1 MKKVSPLSALLLLII
16 ICFYCEKE
24 EDDDKNLSFFLLLCF
39 LPLSSKKEGVCH
51 FCRKGYV
58 FTGKKTTDKHAHSRK
73 SVSEQTR
80 RTFSTTFSTFVG
92 AVFRRYT
99 VFLQPP
105 RAMKTTTTCFCI
117 VLVMMSGGVW
127 RPTTTSS
134 RGGFFLLGAEAA
146 ELEIGWDGLVYTVD
160 DDSTIQETRD
170 FDGVT
175 KTIGPY
181 YLSERAQHIKDE
193 FIVPYDWDDYLQDF
207 ESYMDE
213 FCEVPGGDDWTKF
226 TGYAFTPS
234 NGGTRVTSDT
244 FMTDYLTDTITAAK
258 AGTAPADGALEK
270 VEKTVKDMC
279 GIHAVLRYL
288 YLGYATG

>member
-1 MKKVSPLSALLLLII
+1 
-16 ICFYCEKE
+16 
-24 EDDDKNLSFFLLLCF
+24 
-39 LPLSSKKEGVCH
+39 
-51 FCRKGYV
+51 
-58 FTGKKTTDKHAHSRK
+58 
-73 SVSEQTR
+73 
-80 RTFSTTFSTFVG
+80 
-92 AVFRRYT
+92 
-99 VFLQPP
+99 
-105 RAMKTTTTCFCI
+105 MKTTTTCFCI
-117 VLVMMSGGVW
+117 VLVAFAMMSGGLW
-127 RPTTTSS
+127 RPTTTTSS

-213 FCEVPGGDDWTKF
+213 FCEVSGGDDWTKF

-234 NGGTRVTSDT
+234 NGGTRVTSDA

-270 VEKTVKDMC
+270 VEKTVRTCAEFTPFCAICMGASVMVPMMLTMIPT
-279 GIHAVLRYL
+279 GI
-288 YLGYATG
+288 

>member
-1 MKKVSPLSALLLLII
+1 M
-16 ICFYCEKE
+16 
-24 EDDDKNLSFFLLLCF
+24 
-39 LPLSSKKEGVCH
+39 
-51 FCRKGYV
+51 R
-58 FTGKKTTDKHAHSRK
+58 
-73 SVSEQTR
+73 
-80 RTFSTTFSTFVG
+80 
-92 AVFRRYT
+92 
-99 VFLQPP
+99 
-105 RAMKTTTTCFCI
+105 TTTTCFCI
-117 VLVMMSGGVW
+117 VLVMMSGGMW

-160 DDSTIQETRD
+160 DDSTIQFERD

-181 YLSERAQHIKDE
+181 YLSERAKHIIDE
-193 FIVPYDWDDYLQDF
+193 FTVPYDWPDYLQDF
-207 ESYMDE
+207 QSYMAE

-234 NGGTRVTSDT
+234 TGGTRVASNT
-244 FMTDYLTDTITAAK
+244 FMTKYLTETITAAK

-288 YLGYATG
+288 HGGFSDGTNDVNNNTNWDRAAAVYYGQNTLGSLSDRSNYLGGQFGTTSGVNSATNIKINDAFIQGQLSSSNTTKRQQYEIIEHQMRIVYAQGIIKLSLIHI

>member
-1 MKKVSPLSALLLLII
+1 MAA
-16 ICFYCEKE
+16 
-24 EDDDKNLSFFLLLCF
+24 DDDEFARWIFF
-39 LPLSSKKEGVCH
+39 
-51 FCRKGYV
+51 
-58 FTGKKTTDKHAHSRK
+58 
-73 SVSEQTR
+73 TR
-80 RTFSTTFSTFVG
+80 CG
-92 AVFRRYT
+92 
-99 VFLQPP
+99 
-105 RAMKTTTTCFCI
+105 
-117 VLVMMSGGVW
+117 SGGVRDW
-127 RPTTTSS
+127 
-134 RGGFFLLGAEAA
+134 LGWV
-146 ELEIGWDGLVYTVD
+146 GVYRRRRFD
-160 DDSTIQETRD
+160 YQETRD

-213 FCEVPGGDDWTKF
+213 FCEVSGGDDWTKF

-244 FMTDYLTDTITAAK
+244 FMTEYLTDTITAAK

-288 YLGYATG
+288 HWGLH

>member
-1 MKKVSPLSALLLLII
+1 
-16 ICFYCEKE
+16 
-24 EDDDKNLSFFLLLCF
+24 
-39 LPLSSKKEGVCH
+39 
-51 FCRKGYV
+51 
-58 FTGKKTTDKHAHSRK
+58 
-73 SVSEQTR
+73 
-80 RTFSTTFSTFVG
+80 
-92 AVFRRYT
+92 
-99 VFLQPP
+99 
-105 RAMKTTTTCFCI
+105 MKTTTTCFCI

-213 FCEVPGGDDWTKF
+213 FCEVSGGDDWTKF

-234 NGGTRVTSDT
+234 NGGTRVTSDA

-288 YLGYATG
+288 HLGSRLLVNNDTNWDRAAAVYYGQNKLGSLYHRSEYLGGQFGTTSGGNSATNVKINAAFRQGKQSSSTTTKAAKVRDY

>member
-1 MKKVSPLSALLLLII
+1 
-16 ICFYCEKE
+16 
-24 EDDDKNLSFFLLLCF
+24 
-39 LPLSSKKEGVCH
+39 
-51 FCRKGYV
+51 
-58 FTGKKTTDKHAHSRK
+58 
-73 SVSEQTR
+73 
-80 RTFSTTFSTFVG
+80 
-92 AVFRRYT
+92 
-99 VFLQPP
+99 
-105 RAMKTTTTCFCI
+105 MKTTTTCFCI

-234 NGGTRVTSDT
+234 NGGTRVASDT